1 MVDVMKAGPSICF
14 VIPYFGKWPFWMPFF
29 LESCRHN
36 PDVNWLIFSDC
47 GVPKDLPGNV
57 SVEYTSYVDYC
68 DLVSARLGISFSPV
82 SAYKLCDIKP
92 ALGFIHEERIAG
104 YDFWAFGDIDLI
116 FGQLRNYFDNER
128 LARFDFLS
136 THERRVSGHL
146 CLVRNTK
153 KMREAFMLIKD
164 WEKRFCDQQHHA
176 LDEGAFSRIFLWRK
190 NFPRPLFRL
199 LGLLNPWR
207 RCSEF
212 VEAFST
218 PGGCIPWTTGDFEYP
233 KAWFWNSGRLTN
245 DLNGDREFPYFH
257 FLVWKQDAWVNFRQA
272 TVEAISV
279 LAAEPVWRID
289 EEGFKSGVER

>member
-1 MVDVMKAGPSICF
+1 M
-14 VIPYFGKWPFWMPFF
+14 
-29 LESCRHN
+29 
-36 PDVNWLIFSDC
+36 
-47 GVPKDLPGNV
+47 
-57 SVEYTSYVDYC
+57 
-68 DLVSARLGISFSPV
+68 SARLGIPFSPV
-82 SAYKLCDIKP
+82 NAYKLCDIKP
-92 ALGFIHEERIAG
+92 ALGFIHEERVVD
-104 YDFWAFGDIDLI
+104 YDFWAFGDIDLV
-116 FGQLRNYFDNER
+116 FGQLRDYFDNER

-164 WEKRFCDQQHHA
+164 WRNRFCDQQHHA

-218 PGGCIPWTTGDFEYP
+218 PGGCIPWTTGDFEFP
-233 KAWFWNSGRLTN
+233 KSWLWSNGHLSN

-257 FLVWKQDAWVNFRQA
+257 FVVWKREAWGKLNA
-272 TVEAISV
+272 LSV
-279 LAAEPVWRID
+279 DELSVMAREPVWRISKQ
-289 EEGFKSGVER
+289 GFESGAR